1 MLFKFTASNCTHTF
15 SSLRTKSCSKS
26 WHLVIFL
33 NGECLHIISN
43 RLTSSK
49 RLVESLPRQ
58 FHQDL
63 LGLRADILH
72 EVAFASRNPFKKIR
86 PKNKIFRKICPV
98 TQRLAI
104 SDKLICLGQIIFFY
118 RSLRNGGESNTEKSK
133 QQKMIYKDQLLIN
146 RLSLLLSSEIK

>member
-1 MLFKFTASNCTHTF
+1 MMLLNSSHAFKFTASNFINT
-15 SSLRTKSCSKS
+15 SSNLRSKSCCKT
-26 WHLVIFL
+26 WHSAIV
-33 NGECLHIISN
+33 LHGVYQCQYIISN

-104 SDKLICLGQIIFFY
+104 SDKLICFGQTIFFY
-118 RSLRNGGESNTEKSK
+118 RLLRDGGERAT
-133 QQKMIYKDQLLIN
+133 
-146 RLSLLLSSEIK
+146 R